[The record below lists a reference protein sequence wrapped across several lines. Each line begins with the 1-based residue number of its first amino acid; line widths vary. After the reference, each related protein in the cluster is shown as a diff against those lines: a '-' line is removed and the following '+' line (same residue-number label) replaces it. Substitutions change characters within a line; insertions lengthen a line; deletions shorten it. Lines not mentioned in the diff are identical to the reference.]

1 MRGLFETILSRDVKK
16 VNSDVL
22 NEMDLYINQLIGVIK
37 EIETLFPSIVVYHEI
52 HEFDDNTKRIDIHY
66 VTGSKKYGEVRKRRS
81 IIRKVKDIAQK
92 ELTNIVAY
100 LHLNEKL
107 LEDRV
112 NIYSKDN
119 DRNITEL
126 IFFRAS
132 KDSNN
137 EYEGRFTINAFI
149 PNTFVE
155 DYKRIL
161 KIS

>member
-22 NEMDLYINQLIGVIK
+22 NEIDLYINQLIGVIK

-52 HEFDDNTKRIDIHY
+52 QDFNDKTTRIDIHY

-92 ELTNIVAY
+92 ELTNIEAY
-100 LHLNEKL
+100 LRFDKIF
-107 LEDRV
+107 EDRV
-112 NIYSKDN
+112 NIYSKEG
-119 DRNITEL
+119 DRSLKEL
-126 IFFRAS
+126 IFFRAYRS
-132 KDSNN
+132 NNN
-137 EYEGRFTINAFI
+137 EYEGRFTTSIFLPNA
-149 PNTFVE
+149 FVE